1 MWLKSNNNFTLK
13 TIFILLEEHVL
24 YMRCITVH
32 IQRQGNYMCGAC
44 SWIYSNLSNMP
55 TIYVS

>member
-13 TIFILLEEHVL
+13 TFFILLEEHVL

-32 IQRQGNYMCGAC
+32 IQRQGNYMKVWC
-44 SWIYSNLSNMP
+44 M
-55 TIYVS
+55 